1 MRLGTGG
8 ISVDMCLS
16 FASCSTTSERSKSA
30 GALGVASNDWRGNK
44 GPVPSMPRELWH
56 CPAPTRSRPFYSFTL
71 KLALPLFNRRLVSLK
86 LQSPLACTALHQQ
99 YADDDLDLTHV
110 LAQADRNPA
119 VLKAQD
125 FLKRHIRRAAC
136 STRVARLV
144 QPKDVARGD
153 CVDGQIRPLR
163 LQSLQSRASF
173 LCARG
178 RVSVRRCTGLSTRES
193 VPGRERDSG
202 STRIRVRHGRA
213 QAQPMPDKAEETK
226 LTIARGSRL
235 P

>member
-16 FASCSTTSERSKSA
+16 FASCSTTSEQSRSA

-56 CPAPTRSRPFYSFTL
+56 CPAPTRSRPFYSFIL

-86 LQSPLACTALHQQ
+86 LQRPPACTALHQQ

-178 RVSVRRCTGLSTRES
+178 RVSVRRCTGLSTRRG
-193 VPGRERDSG
+193 VRARARARQRFYTNPCAPWPRPGTAD
-202 STRIRVRHGRA
+202 A
-213 QAQPMPDKAEETK
+213 
-226 LTIARGSRL
+226 
-235 P
+235 